1 MNSEDSLDLLWAK
14 KTAVQQIQLTGATE
28 VTFVCPFCSE
38 AAYLFFTDDEGY
50 TSHCSNG
57 CFGKRSR

>member
-14 KTAVQQIQLTGATE
+14 KTAVQQMQLTGASE
-28 VTFVCPFCSE
+28 LTFVCPLCAE
-38 AAYLFFTDDEGY
+38 TAYLRFTDDEGY

-57 CFGKRSR
+57 CFVDRTH